1 LGVNLDT
8 SKGRSQESPS
18 QESGVRSQE
27 SGGKKKEERRK
38 KKEERRKKKEE
49 RRKFFYS
56 LFPVPCSRTTR
67 LNLILSCM
75 ACTKSL

>member
-1 LGVNLDT
+1 MGVNLDT

-18 QESGVRSQE
+18 QESPSQE
-27 SGGKKKEERRK
+27 SGVRR
-38 KKEERRKKKEE
+38 KEERRKKKEE

>member
-1 LGVNLDT
+1 MGVNLDT
-8 SKGRSQESPS
+8 SKGRSQESGVRS
-18 QESGVRSQE
+18 QESGVRSQ
-27 SGGKKKEERRK
+27 
-38 KKEERRKKKEE
+38 EERRKKKEE